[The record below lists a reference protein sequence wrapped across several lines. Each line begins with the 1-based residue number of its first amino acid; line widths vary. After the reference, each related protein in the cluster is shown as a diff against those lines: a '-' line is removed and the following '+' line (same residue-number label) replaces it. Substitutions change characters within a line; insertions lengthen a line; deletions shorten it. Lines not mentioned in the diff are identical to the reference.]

1 MTSILPVPL
10 LRLPHFDG
18 DPAHAELW
26 GCGHVAPGQDGVHAG
41 PHALPQSGALPL
53 DSEHHQ
59 VSDVALQ
66 GDQEGVGPVTRDLLL
81 AGKALKN

>member
-1 MTSILPVPL
+1 M
-10 LRLPHFDG
+10 
-18 DPAHAELW
+18 
-26 GCGHVAPGQDGVHAG
+26 HAG